1 MIIEPAYVTFGQAK
15 LLKEK
20 GFNVEVFSYFK
31 SKTSIWNQYPH
42 YEQDPDD
49 WNSVQ
54 YSGSWSR
61 PEQWQVVEWLR
72 VVHGINILPIENYR
86 YPDSIMERWK
96 YQIVNKQEK
105 DRDIFNKKFYI
116 ESDFEFNSPQET
128 YSAAFDYI
136 LNNNLI

>member
-1 MIIEPAYVTFGQAK
+1 MNHLFVPYELAAK
-15 LLKEK
+15 LKEK
-20 GFNVEVFSYFK
+20 GFDEECFK
-31 SKTSIWNQYPH
+31 AYRNSDGEEYLMSLGIWRNGSPH
-42 YEQDPDD
+42 D
-49 WNSVQ
+49 NH
-54 YSGSWSR
+54 
-61 PEQWQVVEWLR
+61 PEFAAAPLYQQVVEWLR